1 MFGSKPHGGKLI
13 SNVYPKDRSSQLLE
27 QLQEFLSITLDN
39 DAVMDVEKI
48 AIGAFSPIDGF
59 MGSQDYDSV
68 LKTKRLSSGS
78 VWTLPIVLPV
88 SLEQASKFSAGDEIA
103 LTDSTNRFLATLK
116 LDEKYTPDKKEECR
130 YVFNTVDPKHPG
142 VSHTHSLPPVYL
154 GGRVTMVQRP
164 ILKFPEY
171 ELTPQETRDIFSQRK
186 WKTVVA
192 FHTRNPP
199 HRAHEY
205 LQKCALEIVDG
216 LLIHPVIGRKKPGDF
231 PPEAIIAGYNALF
244 DAFYPKNRAVL
255 GALSTYS
262 RYAGP
267 REAVFTALVRKNF
280 GATHF
285 IVGRDH
291 TGVGNFYH
299 KYASHEI
306 FDEFTD
312 EELGVH
318 PLRFRGPSHC
328 TRCASITT
336 DKTCPHGDDLK
347 MEISGSEVR
356 SLFNSG
362 KFPPEEFM
370 RKEVAEAVLKVI
382 KG

>member
-27 QLQEFLSITLDN
+27 QLKEFLPITLDN

-48 AIGAFSPIDGF
+48 AIGAFSPIGGF

-68 LKTKRLSSGS
+68 LKTKRLSNGS

-116 LDEKYTPDKKEECR
+116 LEEKYTPDKKGECK
-130 YVFNTVDPKHPG
+130 YIFNTLDPKHPG
-142 VSHTHSLPPVYL
+142 VSHTYSLPPVYL

-216 LLIHPVIGRKKPGDF
+216 LLIHPIIGRKKPGDF
-231 PPEAIIAGYNALF
+231 PPEVIIAGYNALF
-244 DAFYPKNRAVL
+244 DGFYPKNRAVL

-291 TGVGNFYH
+291 TGVGNFYS

-306 FDEFTD
+306 FDEFTN

-347 MEISGSEVR
+347 IEISGDKVR

>member
-27 QLQEFLSITLDN
+27 QLKEFLPITLDN

-48 AIGAFSPIDGF
+48 AIGAFSPIGGF

-68 LKTKRLSSGS
+68 LKTKRLSNGS

-216 LLIHPVIGRKKPGDF
+216 LLIHPIIGRKKPGDF
-231 PPEAIIAGYNALF
+231 PPEVIIAGYNALF
-244 DAFYPKNRAVL
+244 DGFYPKNRAVL

-291 TGVGNFYH
+291 TGVGNFYS

-306 FDEFTD
+306 FDEFTN

-347 MEISGSEVR
+347 IEISGDKVR